1 MYNLNVKKFINGFFV
16 FLGILFLIL
25 LIVLATVYIT
35 DGYGIRSLLTGSSS
49 SPSLSESD
57 TSDSSDKNSLLSD
70 SQEKM
75 LENIGID
82 PASLPSEITPEML
95 ACFETKLG
103 KERTDEI
110 KGGASPTPIDY
121 AKAKGCF

>member
-1 MYNLNVKKFINGFFV
+1 MYNLNVKKLINGFFV
-16 FLGILFLIL
+16 FLGILFLII
-25 LIVLATVYIT
+25 IVILATVYIT

-49 SPSLSESD
+49 SPSLSGSD
-57 TSDSSDKNSLLSD
+57 TNESSDKNSLLSD

-82 PASLPSEITPEML
+82 PASLPSKITPEIL

-110 KGGASPTPIDY
+110 KSGASPTPLDY